1 MLFASK
7 RAVRMILTLLAFSF
21 VATAGFSRTFYD
33 VSRVNPFDWWL
44 LLGIVIIQIRVLP
57 YWIEGSLVILAT
69 ALFSFYAFDLRGLE
83 PALSSVCCYAGLSS
97 WAVLALRTIWATP
110 ETNVRVGLLPALIAS
125 CLFIG
130 FTYLAAP
137 VLYYA
142 EQLQPNTLDL
152 YLISFDGS
160 LGFQPSFLVGK
171 YYWGF
176 PWLRHVALLAYLG
189 LPLALALTYV
199 ENLTRRRERAASV
212 GMGMFYL
219 GLVGIFAYNL
229 FPATGPVHVFGGL
242 FPGHPLGT
250 EQARTLPL
258 SSIPVT
264 GSRNAI
270 PSLHMAWILWCW
282 WWVRGLQP
290 WLKAIILWFVLFTV
304 VATLGTGEHYLI
316 DLVVALPFT
325 LMICAAFTPAVPWR
339 NADRLTALI
348 AGLVGT
354 LLWFVLLRHTPRLF
368 WISPAVP
375 WAMVLATLVLV
386 YWLKFR
392 LFRSLDALAPLA
404 ASSSVPDLSSA
415 DVASSSAV

>member
-1 MLFASK
+1 MRSTSM
-7 RAVRMILTLLAFSF
+7 RAARILLTALVLSLA
-21 VATAGFSRTFYD
+21 AIAGFSRTFYD
-33 VSRVNPFDWWL
+33 ASRVNPFDWWL
-44 LLGIVIIQIRVLP
+44 LLGIVIIQMRVLRS
-57 YWIEGSLVILAT
+57 WLDASLVLLAG
-69 ALFSFYAFDLRGLE
+69 ALFGSYAFGLRGLE
-83 PALSSVCCYAGLSS
+83 PALASVCCYVGLGS
-97 WAVLALRTIWATP
+97 WAVLAGRMIWATP
-110 ETNVRVGLLPALIAS
+110 ETNARKGLPPAFVAC
-125 CLFIG
+125 CLLVG

-142 EQLQPNTLDL
+142 EQLQPKTWDL

-176 PWLRHVALLAYLG
+176 PWLRRAATLAYSG

-199 ENLTRRRERAASV
+199 ENLNRRRERSASV

-219 GLVGIFAYNL
+219 GLIGIFAYNL

-242 FPGHPLGT
+242 FPQHALGT

-258 SSIPVT
+258 SPIPVT

-270 PSLHMAWILWCW
+270 PSLHMAWVLWCW

-290 WLKAIILWFVLFTV
+290 WLKALILWFVLFTV
-304 VATLGTGEHYLI
+304 IATLGTGEHYLI
-316 DLVVALPFT
+316 DLVVAFPFT
-325 LMICAAFTPAVPWR
+325 LMTCAAFSPGVPWR
-339 NADRLTALI
+339 KADRLMALF
-348 AGLVGT
+348 AGLITT
-354 LLWFVLLRHTPRLF
+354 LVWFVLLRHAPRLF

-375 WAMVLATLVLV
+375 WAMVLATLALV

-392 LFRSLDALAPLA
+392 LFGAIEASAPLA
-404 ASSSVPDLSSA
+404 QRSPLPAVSSA
-415 DVASSSAV
+415 EVASSSGG

>member
-1 MLFASK
+1 MLSASK
-7 RAVRMILTLLAFSF
+7 HAARIILTLLAFSF
-21 VATAGFSRTFYD
+21 TATAGFSRTFYD
-33 VSRVNPFDWWL
+33 ASRINPFDWWL
-44 LLGIVIIQIRVLP
+44 LLGIVIIQMRVLP
-57 YWIEGSLVILAT
+57 SWLDGLLVVLAA
-69 ALFSFYAFDLRGLE
+69 ALFSSYSFGLRGLE
-83 PALSSVCCYAGLSS
+83 PALATVCCYAGLGS
-97 WAVLALRTIWATP
+97 WTILAVRTIWATP
-110 ETNVRVGLLPALIAS
+110 EANARLGLPPAFLAC
-125 CLFIG
+125 CLLVG

-152 YLISFDGS
+152 YLLSFDGS

-176 PWLRHVALLAYLG
+176 PWLRRAAILAYSG

-199 ENLTRRRERAASV
+199 ENLTKRRARAASV

-219 GLVGIFAYNL
+219 GLIGIFAYNL
-229 FPATGPVHVFGGL
+229 FPATGPVHIFGGL

-258 SSIPVT
+258 SPIPVK

-290 WLKAIILWFVLFTV
+290 WLKAVILWFVLFTV
-304 VATLGTGEHYLI
+304 ISTLGTGEHYLI
-316 DLVVALPFT
+316 DLVVAFPFT

-339 NADRLTALI
+339 HADRLAALS
-348 AGLVGT
+348 AGLAGT
-354 LLWFVLLRHTPRLF
+354 FLWFVLLRHTPRLF

-375 WAMVLATLVLV
+375 WTMVIGTLALV

-404 ASSSVPDLSSA
+404 ARSSA
-415 DVASSSAV
+415 PAPSPAEITSSAAG